1 LAKSDIFTG
10 EEKFEPN
17 QLDNL
22 MELALIENKPNFV
35 ELLLENGL
43 NIKSFLT
50 ERRIMFLFNTEKV
63 FTPI

>member
-35 ELLLENGL
+35 ELLLEVVC
-43 NIKSFLT
+43 FLVYLGDILIHMNK
-50 ERRIMFLFNTEKV
+50 EVFN
-63 FTPI
+63 FI